1 MKQIWNQLFKNK
13 KWFYIINTLL
23 LILTC
28 SNIYFLYNLYLLTGI
43 ETLLRIWIGIIIIII
58 WLICLLITFRVL
70 IKRKKRIL
78 YTILILLYI
87 GVISSA
93 GIIISKVYSKIDVIS
108 SSNNTYN
115 IHSTSIVTLVGNKA
129 NELSDIGDSK
139 IGIVRDENS
148 IEGYQ
153 MPQQLVKNKKLT
165 NELIEYDNYIT
176 LLMEL
181 YEGNIDYIF
190 LPTNYIL
197 MFNDID
203 GFKNIE
209 SETKIIYTYEQ
220 KFEKKIVT
228 KKTSVKEPFTLLL
241 MGVDSVKENIRDS
254 SFNGD
259 SLMLITF
266 NPKTLNATILSI
278 PRDSYVPIAC
288 FAGQRKNKIT
298 HAAWYGEQCMIK
310 TIENFTGIDINY
322 YVKINFK
329 GVVKLVNALGGIEV
343 NVPIEFCEQDSNR
356 NIKNKICLKKGKQ
369 KLNGEQALALAR
381 YRKTINDIIR
391 GQNQQL
397 IVEGIMNKAKDI
409 KSINTIYKL
418 LDTISINMETNMSTN
433 EILSFY
439 NLGKDILLKS
449 KNKNANEILGIQKL
463 YLQVADKHIYDYNPI
478 YKTGIKLSLYHA
490 VLYQGSINAVVNAMK
505 TNLGLVKSE
514 PIKTFSFSIKEP
526 YKEKIIG
533 KGIYTGGTVV
543 TLPNF
548 VGKNMEEAINFGN
561 KYDININVS
570 YVTTADSN
578 FQVGQISSQD
588 IHDQTDI
595 IYVKE
600 LNIKVVNQVITPSDP
615 STETVD
621 CSLEENKEHPS
632 CLLPN
637 FVGKNISEFITWEN
651 KYKTYSIQIIKI
663 EIAEDNSEYDATK
676 AGQVIYQSKE
686 AGTSIFDLL
695 EDTLEIKYIK
705 PITESSEDTEN
716 NETGDNNNEDESQ
729 EEISMNE
736 EP

>member
-1 MKQIWNQLFKNK
+1 
-13 KWFYIINTLL
+13 
-23 LILTC
+23 
-28 SNIYFLYNLYLLTGI
+28 
-43 ETLLRIWIGIIIIII
+43 
-58 WLICLLITFRVL
+58 
-70 IKRKKRIL
+70 
-78 YTILILLYI
+78 
-87 GVISSA
+87 
-93 GIIISKVYSKIDVIS
+93 
-108 SSNNTYN
+108 
-115 IHSTSIVTLVGNKA
+115 
-129 NELSDIGDSK
+129 
-139 IGIVRDENS
+139 
-148 IEGYQ
+148 
-153 MPQQLVKNKKLT
+153 
-165 NELIEYDNYIT
+165 
-176 LLMEL
+176 
-181 YEGNIDYIF
+181 
-190 LPTNYIL
+190 
-197 MFNDID
+197 
-203 GFKNIE
+203 
-209 SETKIIYTYEQ
+209 
-220 KFEKKIVT
+220 
-228 KKTSVKEPFTLLL
+228 

-381 YRKTINDIIR
+381 YRKSINDIIR

-621 CSLEENKEHPS
+621 CSLKTKTS
-632 CLLPN
+632 
-637 FVGKNISEFITWEN
+637 FMFITKLCW
-651 KYKTYSIQIIKI
+651 
-663 EIAEDNSEYDATK
+663 
-676 AGQVIYQSKE
+676 
-686 AGTSIFDLL
+686 
-695 EDTLEIKYIK
+695 
-705 PITESSEDTEN
+705 
-716 NETGDNNNEDESQ
+716 
-729 EEISMNE
+729 
-736 EP
+736 

>member
-1 MKQIWNQLFKNK
+1 
-13 KWFYIINTLL
+13 
-23 LILTC
+23 
-28 SNIYFLYNLYLLTGI
+28 
-43 ETLLRIWIGIIIIII
+43 
-58 WLICLLITFRVL
+58 
-70 IKRKKRIL
+70 
-78 YTILILLYI
+78 
-87 GVISSA
+87 
-93 GIIISKVYSKIDVIS
+93 
-108 SSNNTYN
+108 
-115 IHSTSIVTLVGNKA
+115 
-129 NELSDIGDSK
+129 
-139 IGIVRDENS
+139 
-148 IEGYQ
+148 
-153 MPQQLVKNKKLT
+153 
-165 NELIEYDNYIT
+165 
-176 LLMEL
+176 
-181 YEGNIDYIF
+181 
-190 LPTNYIL
+190 
-197 MFNDID
+197 
-203 GFKNIE
+203 
-209 SETKIIYTYEQ
+209 
-220 KFEKKIVT
+220 
-228 KKTSVKEPFTLLL
+228 
-241 MGVDSVKENIRDS
+241 
-254 SFNGD
+254 
-259 SLMLITF
+259 
-266 NPKTLNATILSI
+266 
-278 PRDSYVPIAC
+278 
-288 FAGQRKNKIT
+288 
-298 HAAWYGEQCMIK
+298 
-310 TIENFTGIDINY
+310 
-322 YVKINFK
+322 
-329 GVVKLVNALGGIEV
+329 
-343 NVPIEFCEQDSNR
+343 
-356 NIKNKICLKKGKQ
+356 
-369 KLNGEQALALAR
+369 
-381 YRKTINDIIR
+381 
-391 GQNQQL
+391 
-397 IVEGIMNKAKDI
+397 
-409 KSINTIYKL
+409 
-418 LDTISINMETNMSTN
+418 MSTN

-463 YLQVADKHIYDYNPI
+463 YLQVADKYIYDYNPI

-600 LNIKVVNQVITPSDP
+600 LNIEVVNQVITPSDP